1 MVVVPAWKEVEVDR
15 CLPLEEVEVEVEE
28 GVEHLMVQLVEEV
41 VVEGELHPVTEAEGE
56 ER

>member
-1 MVVVPAWKEVEVDR
+1 MVPAWKEVEVDR